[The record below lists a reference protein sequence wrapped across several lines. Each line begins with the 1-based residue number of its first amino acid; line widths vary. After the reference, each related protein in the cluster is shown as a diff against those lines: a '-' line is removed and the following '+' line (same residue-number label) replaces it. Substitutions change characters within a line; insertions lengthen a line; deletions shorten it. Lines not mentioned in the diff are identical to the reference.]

1 MNDNTQE
8 QQELPFWKKIRLNVL
23 LLMLMAYGSLLVIF
37 FGLVGYGVA
46 AETAYHLISTPFVA
60 LIGGTLAVAKDLI

>member
-46 AETAYHLISTPFVA
+46 AETAYDLISTPFVA

>member
-1 MNDNTQE
+1 MNDDTQG
-8 QQELPFWKKIRLNVL
+8 QQELPFWKKIRPNVL
-23 LLMLMAYGSLLVIF
+23 ILMLMAYVSLLVMF

-46 AETAYHLISTPFVA
+46 AEDAYNMISTPFVA

>member
-1 MNDNTQE
+1 MSNDIQE
-8 QQELPFWKKIRLNVL
+8 RQELPFWKKIRPNVL
-23 LLMLMAYGSLLVIF
+23 LLMLMAYGSLLLIF

-46 AETAYHLISTPFVA
+46 AETAYNLISTPFIA